1 MNHAIVIDNLTVTY
15 DQHPAVHHLTT
26 TFNAGTL
33 TSLIGPN
40 GSGKTTLL
48 QTIAGLR
55 APSEGRVTLQG
66 FTVKDIAYLPQQ
78 DQIDKTFPMV
88 VRDLVA
94 SGLWRSTG
102 PFARFTRKQTQ
113 TVDVA
118 LAKVGLRG
126 FEHRMIGSLSG
137 GQFQRMLFARL
148 IVQDAPV
155 LLLDEPFNAIDEK
168 TSAELLSLIDDWHGE
183 ARTILIVTHD
193 VELARQRFP
202 NSLLM
207 ARDLIACGNSQDV
220 LTAENIKRA
229 RQMNEPFD
237 ATSALCLR
245 GAT

>member
-94 SGLWRSTG
+94 SGLWRSRLH
-102 PFARFTRKQTQ
+102 ASHANR
-113 TVDVA
+113 
-118 LAKVGLRG
+118 LR
-126 FEHRMIGSLSG
+126 
-137 GQFQRMLFARL
+137 Q
-148 IVQDAPV
+148 
-155 LLLDEPFNAIDEK
+155 
-168 TSAELLSLIDDWHGE
+168 
-183 ARTILIVTHD
+183 
-193 VELARQRFP
+193 
-202 NSLLM
+202 
-207 ARDLIACGNSQDV
+207 
-220 LTAENIKRA
+220 
-229 RQMNEPFD
+229 
-237 ATSALCLR
+237 
-245 GAT
+245 